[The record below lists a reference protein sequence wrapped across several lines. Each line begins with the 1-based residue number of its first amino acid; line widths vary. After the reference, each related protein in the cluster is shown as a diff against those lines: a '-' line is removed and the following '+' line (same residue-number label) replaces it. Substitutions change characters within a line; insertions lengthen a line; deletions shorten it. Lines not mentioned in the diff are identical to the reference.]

1 MDSENYFSNNGRIGK
16 KNERFIDPV
25 DKDATGGNSLPGDPG
40 FLALQKEPARNKRQK
55 NALLLR
61 NETHKRGKTK

>member
-1 MDSENYFSNNGRIGK
+1 MISAAKEKPR
-16 KNERFIDPV
+16 
-25 DKDATGGNSLPGDPG
+25 DPG

-61 NETHKRGKTK
+61 NFLELF